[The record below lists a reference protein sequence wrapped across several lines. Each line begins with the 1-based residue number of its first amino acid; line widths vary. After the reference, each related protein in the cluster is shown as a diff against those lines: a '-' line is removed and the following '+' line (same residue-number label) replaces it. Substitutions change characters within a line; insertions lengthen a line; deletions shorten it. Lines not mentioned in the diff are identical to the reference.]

1 MFQDLEGRGEKR
13 TDILQPEIYRKGRML
28 RYYIIYKETRS
39 LIISLINEDCK
50 VPVSTTTVAA
60 SIIGQFIQ

>member
-28 RYYIIYKETRS
+28 RYYIIYKENRDLIRTRFDHHV
-39 LIISLINEDCK
+39 N
-50 VPVSTTTVAA
+50 
-60 SIIGQFIQ
+60 